1 MWARVKGNATEKELQ
16 STVTYDTSFTLAST
30 FLGILHCIF
39 LFSLKVQYLSG
50 EAEII
55 TRRLIV
61 FAPHA
66 EDLAHT
72 APAHTRQL
80 TTIYNYNTEGFL

>member
-61 FAPHA
+61 FAPLA
-66 EDLAHT
+66 EDLGS